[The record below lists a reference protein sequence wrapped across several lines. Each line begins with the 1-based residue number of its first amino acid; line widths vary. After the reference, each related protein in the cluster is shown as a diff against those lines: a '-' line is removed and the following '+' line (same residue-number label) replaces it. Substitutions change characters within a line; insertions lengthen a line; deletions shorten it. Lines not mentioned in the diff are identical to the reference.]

1 MKTNGIVL
9 GTVQFGLDYGIS
21 NSSGKTK
28 IDEAF
33 RILSLA
39 SEKKITTLDTA
50 FAYGDSL
57 DVIGRFH
64 RETRQFFFINS
75 KFKTDEQIS
84 ITDQL
89 DRTLEKLQVD
99 CLETYFYHR
108 CEDMDRPDIH
118 QVLKSLKSKKYIQ
131 KIGVSIYTN
140 SEFKTAIEN
149 ENIDVIQIPF
159 NLLDNFS
166 KRGALIKLAKHKG
179 KEIQCRSVFLQGLFF
194 MESNA
199 IPAKLK
205 DLIPYVNKLRELAQN
220 MKISVEGM
228 ALKYALTQSLIDNVL
243 IGVNTQEQLASNLLN
258 SKLEAPDS
266 LFQEIDRIDVKEIDL
281 LNPQNW
287 L

>member
-1 MKTNGIVL
+1 MANSIVL

-39 SEKKITTLDTA
+39 SEKQITTLDTA
-50 FAYGDSL
+50 FAYGDSQ
-57 DVIGRFH
+57 DVIGQYH
-64 RETRQFFFINS
+64 KETGHFFSINS
-75 KFKTDEQIS
+75 KFKVDERIS
-84 ITDQL
+84 ISDQL

-108 CEDMDRPDIH
+108 CEDLDQPDVH
-118 QVLKSLKSKKYIQ
+118 QVLNSLKSKGYIK
-131 KIGVSIYTN
+131 KIGVSVYTN
-140 SEFKTAIEN
+140 SEFKTAIET

-166 KRGALIKLAKHKG
+166 RRGALLKLAKQQG

-194 MESNA
+194 MEPNA
-199 IPAKLK
+199 IPPKLK
-205 DLIPYVNKLRELAQN
+205 DLTPYIEKLKQLAQK
-220 MKISVEGM
+220 MKISVEEM
-228 ALKYALTQSLIDNVL
+228 ALKYALAQLLINDVL
-243 IGVNTQEQLASNLLN
+243 IGVNTQQQLASNLIN
-258 SKLEAPDS
+258 SKLEIPDS
-266 LFQEIDRIDVKEIDL
+266 LVQEIDFINVIEADL

-287 L
+287 A

>member
-1 MKTNGIVL
+1 MANSIVL

-39 SEKKITTLDTA
+39 SEKQITTLDTA
-50 FAYGDSL
+50 FAYGDSQ
-57 DVIGRFH
+57 DVIGQYH
-64 RETRQFFFINS
+64 KETGHFFSINS
-75 KFKTDEQIS
+75 KFKVDEQIS
-84 ITDQL
+84 ISDQL

-108 CEDMDRPDIH
+108 CEEMNQHDIH
-118 QVLKSLKSKKYIQ
+118 LVLNSFKKKESIK

-140 SEFKTAIEN
+140 DEFERAIEN

-166 KRGALIKLAKHKG
+166 KRGALIKLAKKQG

-194 MESNA
+194 MEPNA

-205 DLIPYVNKLRELAQN
+205 DLIPYIKMLKELARKL
-220 MKISVEGM
+220 KISVEGM
-228 ALKYALTQSLIDNVL
+228 ALKYALAQLLIDNVL
-243 IGVNTQEQLASNLLN
+243 IGVNTHEQLALNLIS
-258 SKLEAPDS
+258 SKLELPDS
-266 LFQEIDRIDVKEIDL
+266 FVQEIDCINVGETDL

-287 L
+287 A

>member
-1 MKTNGIVL
+1 MANSIVL

-28 IDEAF
+28 IDEAL

-39 SEKKITTLDTA
+39 SENKITILDTA
-50 FAYGDSL
+50 YAYGDSL
-57 DVIGRFH
+57 DVIGKFH
-64 RETRQFFFINS
+64 RETGQFFSINS
-75 KFKTDEQIS
+75 KFKIDEQIS
-84 ITDQL
+84 IADQL

-108 CEDMDRPDIH
+108 CEEMNQPDIH
-118 QVLKSLKSKKYIQ
+118 LVLNSFKKKESIK

-140 SEFKTAIEN
+140 DEFKRAIEN

-166 KRGALIKLAKHKG
+166 KRGALIKLAKKQG

-194 MESNA
+194 MEPNA

-205 DLIPYVNKLRELAQN
+205 DLIPYIKMLKELARKL
-220 MKISVEGM
+220 KISVEGM
-228 ALKYALTQSLIDNVL
+228 ALKYALAQLLIDNVL
-243 IGVNTQEQLASNLLN
+243 IGVNTHEQLALNLIS
-258 SKLEAPDS
+258 SKLELPDS
-266 LFQEIDRIDVKEIDL
+266 FIQEIDCIDIGETDL

-287 L
+287 A

>member
-1 MKTNGIVL
+1 MANSIVL

-39 SEKKITTLDTA
+39 SDKQITTLDTA
-50 FAYGDSL
+50 YAYGDSL

-64 RETRQFFFINS
+64 NETRLFFLINS
-75 KFKTDEQIS
+75 KFKTDNNLSISEQ
-84 ITDQL
+84 L
-89 DRTLEKLQVD
+89 ERTLEKLRVD

-108 CEDMDRPDIH
+108 CEDLGRSDVD
-118 QVLKSLKSKKYIQ
+118 QELNSLKLKGYIK

-140 SEFKTAIEN
+140 SEFKRAIET

-166 KRGALIKLAKHKG
+166 KRGSLIQSAKEQG

-194 MESNA
+194 MESNNL
-199 IPAKLK
+199 PAKLK
-205 DLIPYVNKLRELAQN
+205 DLIPYLNKLKELAQK

-228 ALKYALTQSLIDNVL
+228 ALKYALNQSLIDNVL
-243 IGVNTQEQLASNLLN
+243 IGVNTQDQLASNLIN
-258 SKLEAPDS
+258 SKLELPS
-266 LFQEIDRIDVKEIDL
+266 NFVQEIDCIDVSETNL

-287 L
+287 V

>member
-1 MKTNGIVL
+1 MANSIVL

-39 SEKKITTLDTA
+39 SEKQITTLDTA
-50 FAYGDSL
+50 FAYGDSQ
-57 DVIGRFH
+57 DVIGQYH
-64 RETRQFFFINS
+64 KETGHFFSINS
-75 KFKTDEQIS
+75 KFKVDERIS
-84 ITDQL
+84 ISDQL

-108 CEDMDRPDIH
+108 CEDLDQPDVH
-118 QVLKSLKSKKYIQ
+118 QVLNSLKSKGYIK
-131 KIGVSIYTN
+131 KIGVSVYTN
-140 SEFKTAIEN
+140 SEFKTAIET

-166 KRGALIKLAKHKG
+166 RRGALLKLAKQQG

-194 MESNA
+194 MEPNA
-199 IPAKLK
+199 IPPKLK
-205 DLIPYVNKLRELAQN
+205 DLTPYIEKLKQLAQK
-220 MKISVEGM
+220 MKISVEEM
-228 ALKYALTQSLIDNVL
+228 ALKYALAQLLINDVL
-243 IGVNTQEQLASNLLN
+243 IGVNTQQQLAANLIN
-258 SKLEAPDS
+258 SKLELPDS
-266 LFQEIDRIDVKEIDL
+266 LVQEIDFINVIEADL

-287 L
+287 A

>member
-1 MKTNGIVL
+1 MVNSIVL
-9 GTVQFGLDYGIS
+9 GTAQFGLDYGIS
-21 NSSGKTK
+21 NTSGKTK

-39 SEKKITTLDTA
+39 SEKQITTLDTA

-57 DVIGRFH
+57 DVIGRYH
-64 RETRQFFFINS
+64 KETGHFFSINS
-75 KFKTDEQIS
+75 KFKVDEKIS
-84 ITDQL
+84 ISDQL

-108 CEDMDRPDIH
+108 CEDLDQPDVH
-118 QVLKSLKSKKYIQ
+118 QVLNSLKSKGYIK

-140 SEFKTAIEN
+140 SEFKTAIET

-159 NLLDNFS
+159 NLLDNFLQ
-166 KRGALIKLAKHKG
+166 RGALLKLAKQQG

-194 MESNA
+194 MEPNA
-199 IPAKLK
+199 IPTKLK
-205 DLIPYVNKLRELAQN
+205 DLTPYIEKIKKLAQK
-220 MKISVEGM
+220 MKISIEGM
-228 ALKYALTQSLIDNVL
+228 ALKYALAQLLIDDVL
-243 IGVNTQEQLASNLLN
+243 IGVNTQQQLASNLIKSN
-258 SKLEAPDS
+258 LELPES
-266 LFQEIDRIDVKEIDL
+266 FVQEIDCIDVKEIDL